1 MDREHKSFPAIATK
15 ILDPDLGIVEHI
27 VAVMGNID
35 LGQDVIHP
43 GAFRK
48 TIDERGLKVKVLD
61 QHDTRSVEAVIGKP
75 LELREMGRNEL
86 PPALVQQY
94 PDATGA
100 LMAKTQFLLDTNRG
114 REAFA
119 RIKAGAVDEYS
130 IGYDPIVTDFG
141 SIETP
146 EGKQT
151 VRNLRELRLW
161 EYSPVIFGMNPATQT
176 LSAKEDAESEEPTP
190 EEGKPWRV
198 FERDGKFQV
207 YKVNEDGEP
216 VGSALGTH
224 DTREEAQA
232 QVRALYANEPKAV
245 DGEGAS
251 EEAAGMTPE
260 DRKDIIERLERI
272 EALLSERN
280 HDAPPAEDAGAADDT
295 PQDEDAGPDIP
306 PTSERL
312 AVLRQLEAEL
322 LEVE

>member
-161 EYSPVIFGMNPATQT
+161 EYSPVIFGMNPATQRNPHQRRANRGGCSSVT
-176 LSAKEDAESEEPTP
+176 ANSRCTKSTKTASQLDRHWEHTTP
-190 EEGKPWRV
+190 GKKHKRKCVPCTPMSLKRWMARV
-198 FERDGKFQV
+198 QARKR
-207 YKVNEDGEP
+207 
-216 VGSALGTH
+216 
-224 DTREEAQA
+224 RE
-232 QVRALYANEPKAV
+232 
-245 DGEGAS
+245 
-251 EEAAGMTPE
+251 
-260 DRKDIIERLERI
+260 
-272 EALLSERN
+272 
-280 HDAPPAEDAGAADDT
+280 
-295 PQDEDAGPDIP
+295 
-306 PTSERL
+306 
-312 AVLRQLEAEL
+312 
-322 LEVE
+322 